1 MPRSGHTASL
11 HNGKMIIFGGI
22 LELTKELNEM
32 LIYDFGTKSFSI
44 IGESHNE
51 DLNALQHS
59 NNRAKEDDSSPLQRR
74 GTKKGN
80 ALGL

>member
-1 MPRSGHTASL
+1 MPLPRSGHTASL

-32 LIYDFGTKSFSI
+32 LLYDFGTRSFTA

-51 DLNALQHS
+51 DLNQLQQS
-59 NNRAKEDDSSPLQRR
+59 NKRMGEEDASPL
-74 GTKKGN
+74 
-80 ALGL
+80 